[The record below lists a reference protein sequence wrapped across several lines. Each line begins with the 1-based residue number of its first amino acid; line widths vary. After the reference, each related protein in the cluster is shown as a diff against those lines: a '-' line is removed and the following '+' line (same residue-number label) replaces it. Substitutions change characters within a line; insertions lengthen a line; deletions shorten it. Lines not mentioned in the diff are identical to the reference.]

1 MPELPEVEVLV
12 RHLAPL
18 LKGKTIRDV
27 TVRRAKILQP
37 THERDFKQ
45 TLTGA
50 TFLEI
55 QRRGKYLLFT
65 LRSPRKRERIL
76 LVGHLGMSGRMYL
89 QPSAKPAA
97 KHAAVIFALGKF
109 SFIYED
115 TRYFG
120 RLTLDPGA
128 LARLGPEPFAAEFN
142 EEYFSRALRQSVQPI
157 KVKLLDQSLVVGLG
171 NIYAS
176 EALFLA
182 GISPR
187 TAAQNLKPNQVRRLW
202 QAIRAVLEEA
212 IRFGSTVPLDW
223 AGAGTRNGLFYYG
236 RAEQASGSYEERL
249 RVYDRA
255 GQACIQCGSAIKRIV
270 QSARST
276 FYCPG
281 CQRAKPS
288 GASRAKVLETVF
300 VK

>member
-12 RHLAPL
+12 RHLAAL
-18 LKGKTIRDV
+18 LKGKTIREV
-27 TVRRAKILQP
+27 KVRRAKILRP

-55 QRRGKYLLFT
+55 RRRGKYLLFT
-65 LRSPRKRERIL
+65 LQSSREREPIL

-89 QPSAKPAA
+89 QPSAKPVA

-142 EEYFSRALRQSVQPI
+142 HEYFSRALRQSVQPI

-182 GISPR
+182 GILQFQFHRALAKTAGCTLPLNRCSIFESKEAGKRLNAMLTMGLSKPWPDALEAMTGSRQMDATAILDYFAPFSTASASAPTRPTGVSVLKGSRR
-187 TAAQNLKPNQVRRLW
+187 TTPKP
-202 QAIRAVLEEA
+202 
-212 IRFGSTVPLDW
+212 S
-223 AGAGTRNGLFYYG
+223 
-236 RAEQASGSYEERL
+236 
-249 RVYDRA
+249 
-255 GQACIQCGSAIKRIV
+255 
-270 QSARST
+270 
-276 FYCPG
+276 CPG
-281 CQRAKPS
+281 C
-288 GASRAKVLETVF
+288 
-300 VK
+300 

>member
-1 MPELPEVEVLV
+1 MPELPEVEVLI

-18 LKGKTIRDV
+18 LKGKIIRDV
-27 TVRRAKILQP
+27 TVRRARILRP
-37 THERDFKQ
+37 THERDFKR

-50 TFLEI
+50 TFREI
-55 QRRGKYLLFT
+55 RRRGKYLLFT
-65 LRSPRKRERIL
+65 LRSPGEREPIL

-89 QPSAKPAA
+89 QPSAKPIA

-120 RLTLDPGA
+120 RLTLDPAA

-142 EEYFSRALRQSVQPI
+142 EDYLSRALRQSVQPI
-157 KVKLLDQSLVVGLG
+157 KVKLLEQSLVVGLG

-182 GISPR
+182 GVPPR
-187 TAAQNLKPNQVRRLW
+187 VAARNLKPDQVHRLW
-202 QAIRAVLEEA
+202 RAIRAVLDEA

-223 AGAGTRNGLFYYG
+223 TGAGARDGLFYYG
-236 RAEQASGSYEERL
+236 RAGQASGSYEERL

-255 GQACIQCGSAIKRIV
+255 GKPCVQCGREIKRI
-270 QSARST
+270 
-276 FYCPG
+276 
-281 CQRAKPS
+281 
-288 GASRAKVLETVF
+288 
-300 VK
+300 